1 MKKNSQKIKV
11 TGFIRKNPYAKLK
24 KTMHV
29 IFKNK
34 PAEYNGYIAVR
45 DDIWIVDK
53 YIGDYGYDELDE
65 LFIHHNL
72 VVHGGFT
79 FKILMKNLKDDIDEF
94 VGEIPKR
101 TTRYIVFGWDYMH
114 TGDNL
119 QLYPKEKIINE
130 VKQAIEDMEKLI
142 NYSEFLKLPKTL

>member
-11 TGFIRKNPYAKLK
+11 TGFIRKNSYAKL

-45 DDIWIVDK
+45 DDVWLVDK
-53 YIGDYGYDELDE
+53 YIGDYDYDELDVIF
-65 LFIHHNL
+65 LNYNL
-72 VVHGGFT
+72 TVHGGFT
-79 FKILMKNLKDDIDEF
+79 FKVLMKNLKDDIDEF

-130 VKQAIEDMEKLI
+130 VKQAIKDMEKLI
-142 NYSEFLKLPKTL
+142 KLSENLKLLKS